1 MGSDTDLIGCPICS
15 TLNQKHRKYCQNC
28 LSRIDNADGLSVSE
42 AQHIQDSI
50 RQKRKRRRLATIGL
64 GFVLVVLAAT
74 FLIRELLFP
83 YSFAN
88 APEGD
93 LAVSVTEDTWPKR
106 YRSISNNSR
115 MEIDI
120 GISEGKFSEIYR
132 SSGTLSAPVF
142 NRGNI
147 YVSSESG
154 YVLAIDQ
161 VSYEKKWLYE
171 NGGPIDS
178 SPLIAGNQAFWGLR
192 DGSVISVNS
201 ETGAEI
207 WVHKSEGYK
216 TYPLSVHSG
225 ILFAPSGDRKLYALD
240 ALNGDVLWEYD
251 AADIIVGGV
260 ALVNDVVV
268 FNTATGFVNVLDL
281 KSGRRKIFVKVA
293 GLSGSPTVINGRVI
307 VADNKG
313 FVYEINPNNRAYP
326 FEKAIRWVM
335 LQLWAWG
342 VRGPLDPP
350 RGLERVA
357 YFKDSNFSSSISSDN
372 QDVFVLSVPLH
383 KCSINSYIARNNPR
397 TALDRACA
405 FGSLGRLHSINRTDM
420 ELNWTYQT
428 ERSRKGSFFREPP
441 LIFNNIAIIGD
452 GSGLLHII
460 DLETGDHLAE
470 YDLLSSISEPPVYS
484 DGHVYIVTDNGVL
497 HALPVEASLGLSR
510 R

>member
-1 MGSDTDLIGCPICS
+1 
-15 TLNQKHRKYCQNC
+15 
-28 LSRIDNADGLSVSE
+28 
-42 AQHIQDSI
+42 
-50 RQKRKRRRLATIGL
+50 
-64 GFVLVVLAAT
+64 
-74 FLIRELLFP
+74 
-83 YSFAN
+83 
-88 APEGD
+88 
-93 LAVSVTEDTWPKR
+93 
-106 YRSISNNSR
+106 
-115 MEIDI
+115 
-120 GISEGKFSEIYR
+120 
-132 SSGTLSAPVF
+132 
-142 NRGNI
+142 
-147 YVSSESG
+147 
-154 YVLAIDQ
+154 
-161 VSYEKKWLYE
+161 
-171 NGGPIDS
+171 
-178 SPLIAGNQAFWGLR
+178 
-192 DGSVISVNS
+192 
-201 ETGAEI
+201 
-207 WVHKSEGYK
+207 
-216 TYPLSVHSG
+216 
-225 ILFAPSGDRKLYALD
+225 
-240 ALNGDVLWEYD
+240 
-251 AADIIVGGV
+251 
-260 ALVNDVVV
+260 VVV

-293 GLSGSPTVINGRVI
+293 GLSGSPTVVNDRVL

-460 DLETGDHLAE
+460 DLETGDHLSE